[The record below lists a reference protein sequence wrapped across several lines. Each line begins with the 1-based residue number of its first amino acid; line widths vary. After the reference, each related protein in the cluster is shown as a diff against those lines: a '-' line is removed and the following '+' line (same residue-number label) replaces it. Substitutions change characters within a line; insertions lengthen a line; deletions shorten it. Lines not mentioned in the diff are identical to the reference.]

1 MENEITLP
9 SLRDAV
15 ATPTPWDGIDNFTGT
30 LPEPGWGLLLTRS
43 RDADIATESNWAA
56 AVKELGDSEDVDVIR
71 IGHWAVGWI
80 EFLGVREGTETY
92 DKAVEIRNALSD
104 YPLLDEEDF
113 SEREHDAAI
122 DLWQNV
128 FSTQDRIDYIRRH
141 RSQFEVD
148 TFADLLANARGTTF
162 SGYASELLN

>member
-15 ATPTPWDGIDNFTGT
+15 ATPTPWDGVENFYGN

-56 AVKELGDSEDVDVIR
+56 AVKELGDSDDVDVIR

-80 EFLGVREGTETY
+80 EFLGVREDTEAY
-92 DKAVEIRNALSD
+92 AKAVEIRNALSD
-104 YPLLDEEDF
+104 YPLLDDEDF
-113 SEREHDAAI
+113 YERELEAAI

-128 FSTQDRIDYIRRH
+128 FSPQERINYMRKN
-141 RSQFEVD
+141 RSQFDVE

-162 SGYASELLN
+162 SGYASELVD